1 MAQVHHRSVGAH
13 TVITI
18 VSGPPWNQNCHLV
31 AAPATG
37 TFLIV
42 DPGADSPEL
51 DEAIRVLGMRPTL
64 MLVTHGHPDHLGA
77 ASRLSADLDL
87 DCLVG
92 RGDERVV
99 RHAPAYAAAFGKV
112 QLELPERIRYID
124 ADADLRLGDETVA
137 ILPLPGHTPGSLAF
151 NVGSLVLTGDTLFRE
166 KVGRTDLPAGDASAL
181 VSSVDLLVASFP
193 DATQFFPG
201 HGQPWSAGEAR
212 SWWSASRRAATV
224 AVAL

>member
-1 MAQVHHRSVGAH
+1 VAQVHHRSVGAY

-37 TFLIV
+37 TLLFV

-51 DEAIRVLGMRPTL
+51 EDAIRALGLRPTL

-77 ASRLSADLDL
+77 AARLSADLDL
-87 DCLVG
+87 DCVVG

-112 QLELPERIRYID
+112 HLELPESIRYID
-124 ADADLRLGDETVA
+124 ADADLRLGDEAVT
-137 ILPLPGHTPGSLAF
+137 ILPLPGHTPGSLSF
-151 NVGSLVLTGDTLFRE
+151 HVGSFVLTGDTLFRE
-166 KVGRTDLPAGDASAL
+166 TVGRTDLPAGDGTAL
-181 VSSVDLLVASFP
+181 VNSIDLLLASLP
-193 DATQFFPG
+193 DATHLLPG
-201 HGQPWSAGEAR
+201 HGQPWTAGEAR
-212 SWWSASRRAATV
+212 SWWRGGGRMAAL
-224 AVAL
+224 AEAP